1 MIGNKIYGLFI
12 CWLSL
17 VFYYILSN
25 VLQKYVCSL
34 MQKTNNVSSKNV
46 ILVQLISLHV
56 TDCRMLIKKK
66 NRKWSYFTCIGTS
79 LWLNKYL
86 SISCFL
92 CRSSDFSFSS
102 FSLNR
107 WSSTSLLTWLLET
120 STICF
125 SHLSF
130 CWYSSSCN
138 LRKKLLC
145 YNSFTLIFSK
155 YWYTCM
161 YMYKYPVNVLH
172 CTKI

>member
-46 ILVQLISLHV
+46 IHVLVQLISLHV
-56 TDCRMLIKKK
+56 TDCRMLIKK

-92 CRSSDFSFSS
+92 CRSSDLSFSS

-138 LRKKLLC
+138 LRKIKYYDTTPLHWYFQNTGTHTC
-145 YNSFTLIFSK
+145 TCTSTL
-155 YWYTCM
+155 
-161 YMYKYPVNVLH
+161 
-172 CTKI
+172 

>member
-1 MIGNKIYGLFI
+1 MSQTVK
-12 CWLSL
+12 CWS
-17 VFYYILSN
+17 I
-25 VLQKYVCSL
+25 
-34 MQKTNNVSSKNV
+34 
-46 ILVQLISLHV
+46 
-56 TDCRMLIKKK
+56 K
-66 NRKWSYFTCIGTS
+66 NRKWSSFTCTS
-79 LWLNKYL
+79 LWLNMYL

-138 LRKKLLC
+138 LWKKLLC

-155 YWYTCM
+155 YWYTYM
-161 YMYKYPVNVLH
+161 YMYKYPVH
-172 CTKI
+172 CKCFTLYKNLDIKKYI